1 MEAPSR
7 GCYLPLVMLTDR
19 AKQEPTALRGGSPEK
34 SRIVVVDDDESVRE
48 ALKGLLRSA
57 GFGAE
62 TYASAEEFLRSGGL
76 QDAECLILDV
86 RMPGIGGVELRRYLE
101 LAGHDIPVIFITAHG
116 DDSTRAQALGANV
129 VDFLTKPFSDEALLE
144 AIDRA
149 LGSGGGQSH

>member
-1 MEAPSR
+1 
-7 GCYLPLVMLTDR
+7 MLTAR
-19 AKQEPTALRGGSPEK
+19 VKQDVTESKGASPEK
-34 SRIVVVDDDESVRE
+34 SRIAVVDDDESVRE

-62 TYASAEEFLRSGGL
+62 GYASAEDFLRSGRL
-76 QDAECLILDV
+76 DDTECLILDV
-86 RMPGIGGVELRRYLE
+86 RMPGMGGIELQRQLA

-144 AIDRA
+144 AIGRA
-149 LGSGGGQSH
+149 LGPGGGQSR

>member
-1 MEAPSR
+1 MELNA
-7 GCYLPLVMLTDR
+7 
-19 AKQEPTALRGGSPEK
+19 GSPEK
-34 SRIVVVDDDESVRE
+34 SLIAVVDDDESVRE
-48 ALKGLLRSA
+48 ALMGLLRSA
-57 GFGAE
+57 GYGAE

-76 QDAECLILDV
+76 QDTECLILDV

-129 VDFLTKPFSDEALLE
+129 VEFLTKPFDDEALLE

-149 LGSGGGQSH
+149 LGPGGGQPH

>member
-1 MEAPSR
+1 MLIDR
-7 GCYLPLVMLTDR
+7 VM
-19 AKQEPTALRGGSPEK
+19 QEPMEPKGANPEQ
-34 SRIVVVDDDESVRE
+34 SRIAVVDDDESVRE

-62 TYASAEEFLRSGGL
+62 TYASAEEFLRSGAL
-76 QDAECLILDV
+76 EETECLILDV

-101 LAGHDIPVIFITAHG
+101 LAGHDIPIIFITAHG

-144 AIDRA
+144 AIGRA
-149 LGSGGGQSH
+149 LGQGGGQSH